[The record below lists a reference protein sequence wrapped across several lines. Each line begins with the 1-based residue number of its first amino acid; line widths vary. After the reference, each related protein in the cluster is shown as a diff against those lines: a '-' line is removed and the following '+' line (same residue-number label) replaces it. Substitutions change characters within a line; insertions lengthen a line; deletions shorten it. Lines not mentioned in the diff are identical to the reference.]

1 LSGTPTSA
9 HVRTYTGIA
18 ISVSDGQT
26 TVALPTFSISVAAA
40 PAPPPPPP
48 PANSPPQIS
57 GSPATTIRENE
68 TYSFTPS
75 AGDADGNALTFS
87 IANRPAW
94 ASFSTTSGRLSG
106 TPTSS
111 NVGTYTGIVISV
123 SDGQAT
129 VALPTFNIT
138 VTASATGSATLSW
151 TPPTRNTDGS
161 ALTNLAGYR
170 VYWGRASGNYT
181 QSVTL
186 NNPGLATYVVEPLS
200 SGSWYFA
207 TRAIN
212 SAGVESSLSN
222 EATKTIP

>member
-1 LSGTPTSA
+1 LSGTPTSS
-9 HVRTYTGIA
+9 HVRTYTGIS
-18 ISVSDGQT
+18 ISVSDGQAT
-26 TVALPTFSISVAAA
+26 IALPTFSISVA
-40 PAPPPPPP
+40 PAPPPPSPP
-48 PANSPPQIS
+48 TNSPPQIS
-57 GSPATTIRENE
+57 GVPATTAGEE
-68 TYSFTPS
+68 QPYSFTPS
-75 AGDADGNALTFS
+75 ASDADGNALTFS

-94 ASFSTTSGRLSG
+94 ASFSTTTGRLSG

-170 VYWGRASGNYT
+170 VYWGRASGTYT

-186 NNPGLATYVVEPLS
+186 NNPGLATFVVEPLS
-200 SGSWYFA
+200 SGTWYFA

-212 SAGVESSLSN
+212 SLGVESSLSN